1 MKIFTK
7 NTLWLVL
14 GVLLTASILQK
25 VWVSFRTDKTAQQ
38 FISGNGRI
46 EATEIDI
53 AALMPGR
60 VEKIYVAEGEFV
72 KAGQLLATM
81 ETFNLKAQRDE
92 AEARLEQAVQAV
104 NVAEAEVSYRESEQ
118 DAAQRRVARSEI
130 LGKEGASSAQEVDDD
145 RARAR
150 STTAAVAAAKAQVNG
165 ARSVIKAITATI
177 ARIDT
182 ELKDCELR
190 APRDGRIQYLIAQPG
205 EVLASGGKVLNLVDV
220 SDVFMTFFLPETV
233 AGKVAIGTDVHLVLD
248 VAPDFIIPAKI
259 TFVASVAQF
268 TPKTVETA
276 IERQKLMFRVKA
288 TIDRELL
295 KRYLEQVK
303 TGLPGVAWVR
313 LDSNAAWPSELTL
326 KNPR

>member
-1 MKIFTK
+1 MRYLLQNKFRVIIGLIIAIIVIQKIWTFL
-7 NTLWLVL
+7 N
-14 GVLLTASILQK
+14 
-25 VWVSFRTDKTAQQ
+25 TDKNAGQ
-38 FISGNGRI
+38 FVSGNGRI

-53 AALMPGR
+53 AALAPGR
-60 VEKIYVAEGEFV
+60 VEKIYVNEGDFV

-81 ETFNLKAQRDE
+81 ETFNLKAQREE
-92 AEARLEQAVQAV
+92 ALARLEQATQSV
-104 NVAEAEVSYRESEQ
+104 NVAEAEVAYRESEQ

-130 LGKEGASSAQEVDDD
+130 LSKEGAASAQEVDDD

-150 STTAAVAAAKAQVNG
+150 STAAAVAAAKAQVNG

-182 ELKDCELR
+182 ELKDCELK

-205 EVLASGGKVLNLVDV
+205 EVLGSGGKVLNLVDV

-233 AGKVAIGTDVHLVLD
+233 AGKVAIGTDVRLLLD
-248 VAPDFIIPAKI
+248 VAPNFVIPAKI

-276 IERQKLMFRVKA
+276 VERQKLMFRVKA
-288 TIDRELL
+288 TINRELL
-295 KRYLEQVK
+295 QRYLEQVK
-303 TGLPGVAWVR
+303 TGLPGVAWVK
-313 LDSNAAWPSELTL
+313 LDPQAAWTPELTV
-326 KNPR
+326 KTTP